1 MSYEKKKKSNRRR
14 MIGVNNDAQYP
25 ASRHVHKSGEK
36 FQAPCAAAGF
46 SPSAIGGEK
55 SCSADRA

>member
-1 MSYEKKKKSNRRR
+1 

-36 FQAPCAAAGF
+36 FQALGAAGF